1 MRADDAVRRGVTVPR
16 PKNETRKKSE
26 TRQLTALVGVRF
38 TQADLDALKAEAIRR
53 DISVPELL
61 REFSLSSLRD
71 AS

>member
-1 MRADDAVRRGVTVPR
+1 MSRVLKEETVP
-16 PKNETRKKSE
+16 SE

-38 TQADLDALKAEAIRR
+38 AQADLDALKAEAIRR